1 MAKIANRVLAS
12 ALAVVALFF
21 GVRAAAIFW
30 VVSSGPMNFIPAP
43 SPADGGPVCPPQEFL
58 SREAE
63 LIFTILGSL
72 IVIALARLLWHRS
85 SSTQH

>member
-21 GVRAAAIFW
+21 GVRAASLFW
-30 VVSSGPMNFIPAP
+30 VLSSGPMNFIPVP
-43 SPADGGPVCPPQEFL
+43 GPADGGPVCPPQVFL
-58 SREAE
+58 SWEAE
-63 LIFTILGSL
+63 PILTILGSL